1 MFPISAT
8 LFYCQI
14 KSGKVSN
21 KILERKRKL
30 SNIRR
35 KLRAIE
41 LDFFRENT
49 IRYFMNRLSRK
60 LTEKN

>member
-1 MFPISAT
+1 MFPISAS
-8 LFYCQI
+8 FFFGQI

-21 KILERKRKL
+21 KILDRKRKL
-30 SNIRR
+30 SNKRR

-49 IRYFMNRLSRK
+49 IRYFLNRLGRK
-60 LTEKN
+60 LTENN